1 MNNHDDRSGQEVVSL
16 CLELVSRPSV
26 TPKDEGCQQLIA
38 TRLRDSGF
46 HIENLTHI
54 DTTNMY
60 ATHGSGSP
68 NFCFLGHTDVVPPG
82 DSGLWAYSPFEPVIQ
97 GGMIYGRGTADMKG
111 GDAAM
116 VMAAKRFVEKHPNHK
131 GRISLIFTSNE
142 EGDFKNGTPH
152 VVSRLMERNE
162 NIDYCIVGEPS
173 SQSVLGDTIKIG
185 RRGSITANIRVFGI
199 QGHVAYPH
207 LGRNPVH
214 DAVPALSELLSY
226 QWDGG
231 NEYFPP
237 TSMQIPN
244 VRAGTGAGNVIP
256 GDCFI
261 QINWRFSNETTADEI
276 KRVTDEILSKYKLN
290 YHIDWEFFGDPYITE
305 KGELLDITRK
315 AIKDVCGIDA
325 QESTTGGTSDGRF
338 VAKFN
343 ECQVIELGAISETIH
358 KANECTSA
366 EDLQKLAVIY
376 EKILEMIMAE

>member
-97 GGMIYGRGTADMKG
+97 GGMIYGRGTAD
-111 GDAAM
+111 
-116 VMAAKRFVEKHPNHK
+116 HK

-214 DAVPALSELLSY
+214 DAVPALNELLSY

-276 KRVTDEILSKYKLN
+276 KHVTDEILSKYKLN

-315 AIKDVCGIDA
+315 AIKDVCGIDV
-325 QESTTGGTSDGRF
+325 QESTAGGTSDGRF